1 MDGKGAFIVNSSLEW
16 RVFAVSVLFSQGE
29 GLMKIA
35 VLIKRVPD
43 TASLIKIG
51 PDGKSIAMD
60 GLKFVLSPYDEH
72 AVEQA
77 MLIKEAGAAAGAGAI
92 DVLVVSAGGEECKET
107 MRLALAMG
115 ADSGLLVKDDKLAS
129 ASSKSVAVAL
139 AAALK
144 TVQPDL
150 VFAGKQAVDDDASQ
164 VGERV
169 AEILGIPHVST
180 VIAFK
185 LADSKATVTR
195 EVEGGNYTMEV
206 TLPAL
211 FTAQKGLNA
220 PRYPNLPNIMKAKKK
235 DIKEVTLA
243 ELGLTDADAGSNLE
257 VCSVEAP
264 KPRSAGKILEG
275 DNAGRVSQLIKA
287 LHENHKAF

>member
-1 MDGKGAFIVNSSLEW
+1 
-16 RVFAVSVLFSQGE
+16 
-29 GLMKIA
+29 MKIA
-35 VLIKRVPD
+35 VIIKRVPD

-51 PDGKSIAMD
+51 ADGKSIAME

-77 MLIKEAGAAAGAGAI
+77 MLIKEAETATGAGTT
-92 DVLVVSAGGEECKET
+92 DVVVVSAGGEECKET

-115 ADSGLLVKDDKLAS
+115 ADSGLLIKDPRLAN
-129 ASSKSVAVAL
+129 ASSKPVAVAL

-144 TVQPDL
+144 TLQPDL
-150 VFAGKQAVDDDASQ
+150 IFSGKQAVDDDASQ

-169 AEILGIPHVST
+169 AEIMGIPHVST
-180 VIAFK
+180 VTAFK
-185 LADSKATVTR
+185 LADAKATVTR

-220 PRYPNLPNIMKAKKK
+220 PRYPTLPNIMKAKKK
-235 DIKEVTLA
+235 DIKEVSLA
-243 ELGLTDADAGSNLE
+243 DLGLSDADAGSQLE
-257 VCSVEAP
+257 ICAVEAP

-287 LHENHKAF
+287 LHEVHKAF